1 MRARTQRFPIV
12 RALAGAATAA
22 LLAAAALPSPSFA
35 DDAAPDLGTP
45 AFSNEVEASLVRAIV
60 GLREIG
66 IRRAL
71 GEIDVALAKTP
82 NFRLGHLIQGDLL
95 MARSGNPVAFGP
107 HTVSANASLAP
118 LQDEA
123 RVRLKHY
130 LEAPPRSYLPLPM
143 LQMAPGQSHAILV
156 DTARSRLFVFA
167 NRDGEPRYVT
177 DFYISQ
183 GKNGADKR
191 REGDQRTPLGV
202 YTIVSSKA
210 KLSDFYG
217 SGAFPI
223 SYPNEWD
230 KLHKRNGHGIWLHGT
245 PSATY
250 SRPPLATDGCV
261 VLTNEDLRRLSRYV
275 DVGRTPVVISAG
287 IEWVAPDRWEAN
299 RRGFLAAFEQWRADW
314 ESLDTD
320 RYLSHYSPRF
330 RSEGK
335 DLVAW
340 RAQKRKVN
348 AGKSWV
354 KVGVSDLSVF
364 GNSDGDDMVVVTFA
378 QDYRSSNLSNR
389 TVKRQ
394 YWSRDQGR
402 WRVIFE
408 TVIS

>member
-1 MRARTQRFPIV
+1 VRSRTQRFPLA
-12 RALAGAATAA
+12 RALAGAATAT
-22 LLAAAALPSPSFA
+22 LLAAALPSPSLA
-35 DDAAPDLGTP
+35 DDAAPDGGPP

-66 IRRAL
+66 LRHAL

-82 NFRLGHLIQGDLL
+82 NFRLGHLIKGDLL

-107 HTVSANASLAP
+107 VTAPASASLAP

-123 RVRLKHY
+123 RARLKHY
-130 LEAPPRSYLPLPM
+130 LDAPPRSHLPLPM
-143 LQMAPGQSHAILV
+143 MQLAPAQTHAILV

-167 NRDGEPRYVT
+167 NREGEPRYVT

-183 GKNGADKR
+183 GKNGVEKR

-202 YTIVSSKA
+202 YTIISSKA
-210 KLSDFYG
+210 KLPDFYG
-217 SGAFPI
+217 PGAFPI

-230 KLHKRNGHGIWLHGT
+230 RLHGRNGHGIWLHGT
-245 PSATY
+245 PSETY

-261 VLTNEDLRRLSRYV
+261 VLTNEDLRRLARYV
-275 DVGRTPVVISAG
+275 DVGRTPVVISSG
-287 IEWVAPDRWEAN
+287 IEWVAPERWQEN
-299 RRGFLAAFEQWRADW
+299 RGEFLKAFEQWRRDW
-314 ESLDTD
+314 ESLDTE
-320 RYLSHYSPRF
+320 RYLSHYSTRF
-330 RSEGK
+330 RSDGK
-335 DLVAW
+335 DFAAW

-354 KVGVSDLSVF
+354 KVGVSDMSVF
-364 GNSDGDDMVVVTFA
+364 GNSDGEDMVVVTFA

-402 WRVIFE
+402 WRVVYE
-408 TVIS
+408 TVVS